1 MITKKEDNARQ
12 KHIGIQVDLYTKWGI
27 QVDWYK
33 IRKKVYARTLQ
44 ELELVSESNYI
55 FEGRCQQTYKSSFDQ
70 INNNVVSY
78 VNE

>member
-1 MITKKEDNARQ
+1 MKS
-12 KHIGIQVDLYTKWGI
+12 GV

-55 FEGRCQQTYKSSFDQ
+55 FQGRCQKTYKSSFDK
-70 INNNVVSY
+70 INNNVVRY

>member
-1 MITKKEDNARQ
+1 MIKKEDNAR
-12 KHIGIQVDLYTKWGI
+12 KKYIGIQVDLYTKWGI

-33 IRKKVYARTLQ
+33 IRKKKLYARTLQ

-55 FEGRCQQTYKSSFDQ
+55 FQGRCQQTYKSSFDK
-70 INNNVVSY
+70 INNNVVRY